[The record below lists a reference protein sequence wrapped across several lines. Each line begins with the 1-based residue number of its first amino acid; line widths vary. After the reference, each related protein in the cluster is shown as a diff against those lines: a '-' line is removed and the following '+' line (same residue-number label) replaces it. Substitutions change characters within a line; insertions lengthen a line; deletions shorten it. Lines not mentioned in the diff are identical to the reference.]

1 MSEKTKKWLVL
12 AGLMVI
18 CVVLVIGIRMR
29 LYKEDISDYRFET
42 NTEEQNENDD
52 REQNIAKNT
61 TEAPEPSGGTKPTGV
76 PQPTK
81 GARPSEG
88 VKPTEGVEPT
98 EEAKPTKEINPT
110 EVAKPTDEV
119 QPTEEAKPTEASVVD
134 IGSINPDDVQELQ
147 PKPEKEQ
154 DPMPTGTPALA
165 EGTDL
170 TDPDIK
176 PVYQEDTTVE
186 EAKKPVDEEEPKMG
200 DMKDGY
206 MYVLGF
212 GWVPYEGEGEGTYAE
227 DMYENGNKIGIMD

>member
-18 CVVLVIGIRMR
+18 CVVLVVGIRMR
-29 LYKEDISDYRFET
+29 LYKEDISDYRFEN
-42 NTEEQNENDD
+42 NTEEQNENDV

-88 VKPTEGVEPT
+88 VKPTEEVEPT
-98 EEAKPTKEINPT
+98 EEAKPMKEIN
-110 EVAKPTDEV
+110 
-119 QPTEEAKPTEASVVD
+119 PTEEAKPTEASVVD

-154 DPMPTGTPALA
+154 APMPTGTPALA